1 MNEVKVY
8 HSVWK
13 DAITILTD
21 LLIVTFCA
29 WTIRKGFTPV
39 ISWYLAIFFC
49 IAALVTAYPLLKERI
64 TKRPCLTI
72 TDESVHVSG
81 GKSQVIRFADVESFV
96 LKRFIVSALIEINYI
111 NERATPG
118 AILASDLTLKPKEL
132 LEILNERLA
141 ASKNG

>member
-1 MNEVKVY
+1 MNEIKVY

-13 DAITILTD
+13 NAITILMD
-21 LLIVTFCA
+21 LLIVAFCA
-29 WTIRKGFTPV
+29 WTIQKGSTPV
-39 ISWYLAIFFC
+39 ISWCLAIFFC
-49 IAALVTAYPLLKERI
+49 IAALVTAYPLLKEKI

-72 TDESVHVSG
+72 TDESVHVSD
-81 GKSQVIRFADVESFV
+81 GKKREIRFADVESFV
-96 LKRFIVSALIEINYI
+96 LKKFIVSVMIEINYI

-118 AILASDLTLKPKEL
+118 AIVASDLTLKPKEL